1 MFVQLLAVKYKHKF
15 ILRFIN
21 FVMIAAYVRAQ
32 IMAEQMLKCFVVINT
47 DSHSLNKL
55 VHL

>member
-1 MFVQLLAVKYKHKF
+1 MFVQLLAVIYTHKF
-15 ILRFIN
+15 ISRFIN

-32 IMAEQMLKCFVVINT
+32 IMAEQMLKYFVVINT

-55 VHL
+55 VDL

>member
-1 MFVQLLAVKYKHKF
+1 MFVQLLAVIYTHKF
-15 ILRFIN
+15 ILLFIN

-32 IMAEQMLKCFVVINT
+32 IMGEQMLKYFLVINT

-55 VHL
+55 VDL